1 VECGIALRLILVRHG
16 ESEGNALGV
25 LQGKLEYG
33 LSGLGQ
39 RQAEL
44 TAAAL
49 ASSGAERVVSSP
61 LRRASMTAALIAE
74 PLKLELQLDPALA
87 EYDIG
92 DASGLTPAELRERF
106 PELLVSRTAGQR
118 FQFPGE
124 EGRQVF
130 HARLHDALEHLR
142 TLEGTTIAVAHGGV
156 ISAMCHMVVGLDLH
170 RPGIFQVG
178 NCSITEI
185 MRDRAG
191 RLVLARHNDMCHLQG
206 IESTLDRG

>member
-1 VECGIALRLILVRHG
+1 LRLILVRHG

>member
-1 VECGIALRLILVRHG
+1 
-16 ESEGNALGV
+16 V

-33 LSGLGQ
+33 LSPLGQ

-44 TAAAL
+44 TAAKL
-49 ASSGAERVVSSP
+49 ASSGAERVISSP
-61 LRRASMTAALIAE
+61 LRRAAATAALIAE
-74 PLKLELQLDPALA
+74 SLKIDLRLDHALA

-92 DASGLTPAELRERF
+92 EASGLTPTELRARF

-124 EGRQVF
+124 EGREAF
-130 HARLHDALEHLR
+130 HARLHLALEHLR

-170 RPGIFQVG
+170 RPGIFQAG

-185 MRDRAG
+185 VRDRAG
-191 RLVLARHNDMCHLQG
+191 RLVFARHNDMCHLQG
-206 IESTLDRG
+206 IETTLDRG